1 VIALGVRAS
10 LGLIFV
16 VAGAVKLT
24 APDRFARAI
33 GAYGLL
39 PRRAIPVL
47 ARVLPLLEIATGTLL
62 LARPAAGLAALAA
75 AALLAGFAVAVA
87 LNLARGRRFDCGCAG
102 LSGSRTI
109 SWTLVARNVLLA
121 GAATFVAVVELAA
134 APEGPRAPSPTAE
147 MLPVMVTAWT
157 ATVLVAPLGETA
169 RLARRLDH
177 VIGGRG

>member
-1 VIALGVRAS
+1 VAAIALGIRAS

-16 VAGAVKLT
+16 VAGAAKLT
-24 APDRFARAI
+24 APNRFARAI

-47 ARVLPLLEIATGTLL
+47 ARALPLLEIATGTLL

-121 GAATFVAVVELAA
+121 GAATFVAVVELA
-134 APEGPRAPSPTAE
+134 PHPREPSGSNE
-147 MLPVMVTAWT
+147 VLPVTITAWT
-157 ATVLVAPLGETA
+157 ATVLVTVLSETR
-169 RLARRLDH
+169 RLARHLGR
-177 VIGGRG
+177 VSGGRR